1 MELPEIGY
9 RIRQAIQTK
18 SELFTVRPNQRLPSP
33 DCSSV
38 GNAWL
43 NPLPRSMDSGLYCAA
58 ADRVLAGYYD
68 VFALHNVQLGF
79 PPKWNRDPK
88 TGIEAPLVF
97 GKTLDYRDERL
108 VGDIKYLWEPN
119 RHLHLTTLAQA
130 YHLSGDVRYAEG
142 VQILLESWFDQ
153 CPYPFGVNW
162 TSSLELAIRLVN
174 WSFTWHLL
182 GGEHCPLLISERGQ
196 QFKRRWLDSIYQHS
210 QYIAGYL
217 SRHSSANNHLFGEL
231 MGLLVAAITWPYW
244 PESRRWQRQ
253 AYTEFEAEA
262 IKQNNADG
270 VNREQAIYY
279 QHEVIDMMLICWIIG
294 RANGI
299 DFSQNFIARLERM
312 LEFIASLMDI
322 TGAVPMIGD
331 ADGALM
337 VHWSKEHNWNVY
349 RSLLA
354 TGAVLFNRPDFKVK
368 AERFDDKSCWLLGK
382 DAESRFD
389 SMASDENQSTLPR
402 EFRDGGYFILGSQL
416 DTADEIRIVA
426 DAGPLGYLSIAAH
439 GHADA
444 LSFTLSVAGH
454 ALLVDP
460 GTYAFHT
467 QKKWRDYFRGTSAHN
482 TVRVDG
488 VDQSESGGNFMWL
501 RKANARC
508 EIWESDQNRDCLIA
522 SHDGYAR
529 LSDPVIHRRKIEF
542 LKNEGII
549 RVEDILECAKE
560 HTIELN
566 WHFAEM
572 CEVRIESGKVQA
584 TVANVSMEMTMP
596 DCDCQPEL
604 MRGKDE
610 PPFSWVSRSFD
621 EKVPAPTVT
630 WREKITGT
638 TRRLTILRILAGY
651 NTKNFASGSRKQI
664 LINELKESHEDK
676 YIRFGVCGDCFCR
689 VPGYGRTFCDR
700 GRSQQN
706 ES

>member
-1 MELPEIGY
+1 MSNLAWKFNRLRTMGLPEIGY

-18 SELFTVRPNQRLPSP
+18 TELLTARPNRRFPPP
-33 DCSSV
+33 DFSRT
-38 GNAWL
+38 GNPWL
-43 NPLPRSMDSGLYCAA
+43 NPLPRNMDSGLYRAA

-130 YHLSGDVRYAEG
+130 YHLSGDARYAEG
-142 VQILLESWFDQ
+142 VQLLLESWFDQ

-182 GGEHCPLLISERGQ
+182 GGENSPLFISESGQ

-210 QYIAGYL
+210 HFIAGFL

-231 MGLLVAAITWPYW
+231 MGLLVATITWPYW
-244 PESRRWQRQ
+244 SECSRWQRQ
-253 AYTEFEAEA
+253 AYAELEVEA
-262 IKQNNADG
+262 IKQNAADG

-299 DFSQNFIARLERM
+299 DFSRNFITRLERM
-312 LEFIASLMDI
+312 LEFIASVMNI
-322 TGAVPMIGD
+322 SGAVPMIGD

-337 VHWSKEHNWNVY
+337 VHWSKEHDWNVY
-349 RSLLA
+349 RSQLA
-354 TGAVLFNRPDFKVK
+354 TGAVLFNRHDFKVK
-368 AERFDDKSCWLLGK
+368 AKGFDDKSRWLLGD
-382 DAESRFD
+382 DAKSQFD
-389 SMASDENQSTLPR
+389 SILPNNSRLVSRR
-402 EFRDGGYFILGSQL
+402 EFPEGGYFILGDKL
-416 DTADEIRIVA
+416 DTSEEIRIVA

-444 LSFTLSVAGH
+444 LSFTLSVAGRD
-454 ALLVDP
+454 LLIDP

-488 VDQSESGGNFMWL
+488 IDQSESGGNFMWL

-508 EIWESDQNRDCLIA
+508 ENWESDQNRDCLAA
-522 SHDGYAR
+522 SHDGYAH
-529 LSDPVIHRRKIEF
+529 LPDPVIHRRKIEF
-542 LKNEGII
+542 LKKEGVIL
-549 RVEDILECAKE
+549 VEDILECVKE
-560 HTIELN
+560 HTIELS

-572 CEVRIESGKVQA
+572 CEVQVDQSKVQA
-584 TVANVSMEMTMP
+584 VIGNIHLEMTMP
-596 DCDCQPEL
+596 DSNCRPEL
-604 MRGKDE
+604 VCGKDE
-610 PPFSWVSRSFD
+610 PPCGWVSRYFD
-621 EKVPAPTVT
+621 EKVQSPTVI
-630 WREKITGT
+630 WQEKICGI
-638 TRRLTILRILAGY
+638 TRRLTVVRILAGY
-651 NTKNFASGSRKQI
+651 NT
-664 LINELKESHEDK
+664 
-676 YIRFGVCGDCFCR
+676 
-689 VPGYGRTFCDR
+689 
-700 GRSQQN
+700 
-706 ES
+706 

>member
-1 MELPEIGY
+1 MSNLAWKFNRLRTMGLPEIGY
-9 RIRQAIQTK
+9 RIRQAVQTK
-18 SELFTVRPNQRLPSP
+18 AELFTVRPDHQSPSP
-33 DCSSV
+33 DCSRV

-43 NPLPRSMDSGLYCAA
+43 SPLPRNMDSGLYRAA

-68 VFALHNVQLGF
+68 VFTLHNVQLGF

-88 TGIEAPLVF
+88 TGTEAPLIF

-130 YHLSGDVRYAEG
+130 YHLSGDMRYAEG

-182 GGEHCPLLISERGQ
+182 GGEHSPLFISESGQ

-210 QYIAGYL
+210 HFIAGYL

-244 PESRRWQRQ
+244 RESGRWQRQ
-253 AYTEFEAEA
+253 AYVELENEA
-262 IKQNNADG
+262 IKQNAADG
-270 VNREQAIYY
+270 VNREQAVYY

-312 LEFIASLMDI
+312 LEFIASLMDV

-331 ADGALM
+331 ADSALI

-349 RSLLA
+349 RSQLA

-368 AERFDDKSCWLLGK
+368 AKYFDDKSCWLLGE
-382 DAESRFD
+382 DARRRFD
-389 SMASDENQSTLPR
+389 LMASDENQSTLPR
-402 EFRDGGYFILGSQL
+402 EFRDGGYFILGSRL

-501 RKANARC
+501 RKANAQC
-508 EIWESDQNRDCLIA
+508 ENWESDQNRDCLIA

-529 LSDPVIHRRKIEF
+529 LPDPVIHHRKIEF

-572 CEVRIESGKVQA
+572 CEVRIESGTVQA
-584 TVANVSMEMTMP
+584 TVGNICMEMMMP

-604 MRGKDE
+604 MRGEDE
-610 PPFSWVSRSFD
+610 PPSGWVSRRFD

-630 WREKITGT
+630 WRGKITGT

-651 NTKNFASGSRKQI
+651 NT
-664 LINELKESHEDK
+664 
-676 YIRFGVCGDCFCR
+676 
-689 VPGYGRTFCDR
+689 
-700 GRSQQN
+700 
-706 ES
+706 

>member
-1 MELPEIGY
+1 MSNLAWKFNRLRTMGLPEIGY
-9 RIRQAIQTK
+9 RVRQAIQTK
-18 SELFTVRPNQRLPSP
+18 TELFTVRLDRRPPSP
-33 DCSSV
+33 DCSRV
-38 GNAWL
+38 GNVWL
-43 NPLPRSMDSGLYCAA
+43 DTLPRSMDSGLYCAA

-79 PPKWNRDPK
+79 PTQWNRDPK
-88 TGIEAPLVF
+88 TGIEAPLVY

-108 VGDIKYLWEPN
+108 VGDIKYLWESN

-130 YHLSGDVRYAEG
+130 YHLSGDARYAEG
-142 VQILLESWFDQ
+142 VQSLLESWFDQ

-182 GGEHCPLLISERGQ
+182 GGEHSPLFISEGGQ

-210 QYIAGYL
+210 HFIAGYL

-231 MGLLVAAITWPYW
+231 MGLLVAAMTWPYW
-244 PESRRWQRQ
+244 PESHRWQRQ
-253 AYTEFEAEA
+253 AYTELEAEA
-262 IKQNNADG
+262 LKQNAADG

-279 QHEVIDMMLICWIIG
+279 QHEVIDMMFICCIIG

-299 DFSQNFIARLERM
+299 DFSRNFTARLERM
-312 LEFIASLMDI
+312 LEFIASLMDV

-331 ADGALM
+331 ADGALI

-349 RSLLA
+349 RSQLA

-368 AERFDDKSCWLLGK
+368 AKCFDDKSCWLLGE
-382 DAESRFD
+382 DARQQFD
-389 SMASDENQSTLPR
+389 SMVLNENPSALPR

-416 DTADEIRIVA
+416 DTADEVRIVA

-467 QKKWRDYFRGTSAHN
+467 QRKWRDYFRGTSAHN

-508 EIWESDQNRDCLIA
+508 EGWESDQNRDCLIA

-529 LSDPVIHRRKIEF
+529 LPDPVVHRRKIEF

-549 RVEDILECAKE
+549 RVEDVLECAKE

-572 CEVRIESGKVQA
+572 CEVRIESGKVLA
-584 TVANVSMEMTMP
+584 TVANISMEMTMP
-596 DCDCQPEL
+596 DCDSQPEL
-604 MRGKDE
+604 RCGEDE
-610 PPFSWVSRSFD
+610 PPSGWVSRSFD

-638 TRRLTILRILAGY
+638 TRRLTILRILARY
-651 NTKNFASGSRKQI
+651 NT
-664 LINELKESHEDK
+664 
-676 YIRFGVCGDCFCR
+676 
-689 VPGYGRTFCDR
+689 
-700 GRSQQN
+700 
-706 ES
+706 